1 MGLINNRIEYRVA
14 VTMETHPEAISARDC
29 AMAILCSAGR
39 LRPARLARG
48 GTGAAQAAED
58 TGPRTRAE
66 GVGAQVAVVE
76 MRALEDV

>member
-1 MGLINNRIEYRVA
+1 
-14 VTMETHPEAISARDC
+14 METHPEAISARDC

-66 GVGAQVAVVE
+66 GVGAHVAVVE
-76 MRALEDV
+76 MRALEDVWFGGEVA

>member
-1 MGLINNRIEYRVA
+1 
-14 VTMETHPEAISARDC
+14 METYPEAISARDC

-39 LRPARLARG
+39 LRPARLERG